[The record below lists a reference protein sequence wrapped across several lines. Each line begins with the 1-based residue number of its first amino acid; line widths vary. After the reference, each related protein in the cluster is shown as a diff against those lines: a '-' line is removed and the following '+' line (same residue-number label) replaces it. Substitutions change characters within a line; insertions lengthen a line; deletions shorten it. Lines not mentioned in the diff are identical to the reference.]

1 MADFFVI
8 GHFIEALFSPLI
20 PFFVAVEG
28 DGSGVAGAAAGVVDV
43 FLHAWGYGPCA
54 VTVLVGVGA
63 VVLGDDV
70 GHEEAACAAGQL
82 VEQAGEAVGYAH
94 LLVVAV
100 HETSVSRSLGVSG
113 VDARGDPRLGSDVFT
128 GLPAQAVFAS
138 LAGVV
143 EAGNE
148 SLAYLFF

>member
-28 DGSGVAGAAAGVVDV
+28 DGGGVAGAAAGVGDV
-43 FLHAWGYGPCA
+43 FLHPWGDGTRA
-54 VTVLVGVGA
+54 VAVLVGVGA
-63 VVLGDDV
+63 VVLGYDV

-100 HETSVSRSLGVSG
+100 HDAGVARRLGVSG

>member
-1 MADFFVI
+1 MTDFFVI

-28 DGSGVAGAAAGVVDV
+28 DGGGVAGQAAGVDDV
-43 FLHAWGYGPCA
+43 FLHPWGDGTRA
-54 VTVLVGVGA
+54 VTELVGVGA

-70 GHEEAACAAGQL
+70 GHEDAACASGQL

-94 LLVVAV
+94 LPVVAV
-100 HETSVSRSLGVSG
+100 HDAGVARSLGVGG
-113 VDARGDPRLGSDVFT
+113 VDARGDPRLGSEMFA
-128 GLPAQAVFAS
+128 GLPAQAVFAPI
-138 LAGVV
+138 AGVV